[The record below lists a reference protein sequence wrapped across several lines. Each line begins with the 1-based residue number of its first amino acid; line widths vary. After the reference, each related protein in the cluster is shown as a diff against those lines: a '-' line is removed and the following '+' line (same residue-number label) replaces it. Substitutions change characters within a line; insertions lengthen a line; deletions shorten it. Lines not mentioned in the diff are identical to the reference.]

1 MKTKISIKTR
11 ILVSILSL
19 ICIILLGIWVAF
31 NILVNQYI
39 EANSNEELTKATE
52 VIEKFDYNKN
62 GIKLPPEMGRN
73 GPNIFSDFMRDI
85 HEKVRM
91 AEVRSRAGAMVI
103 NSNYELVF
111 PNRQEDFL
119 KDIDEMEDI
128 IDSIKSNEISLNY
141 KGNSEISTESKN
153 YYISTV
159 KINSLV
165 KNEQLYLVLFIDISS
180 QLLLAKS
187 INILLIFV
195 ICIAGLLTI
204 FTAIFL
210 SEKISRPIKEIS
222 KFAQKIGRGD
232 FSKSYFD
239 FDDKELIE
247 LSKVMNQ
254 SADYLNKYD
263 KEQKTFFQNV
273 SHELRTPLMSI
284 KGYAEA
290 IKYDVMEKN
299 KASDII
305 LEESDRL
312 KEMVEDLLYLS
323 KMDNISED
331 YELISCDL
339 REVLSNCVLRQ
350 NINAINKG
358 ISFSYDFDEEAV
370 VYMCD
375 EKNLS
380 RAFLNLIENAIRY
393 AKNKIKLTCKY
404 YEDNAISIS
413 IEDDGI
419 GIDEKDMPYIF
430 DRFYKGNKGKHGI
443 GLSIVKSIINKHN
456 GRIYAENT
464 KQGAKFTIIFNKI
477 KDLQS

>member
-1 MKTKISIKTR
+1 
-11 ILVSILSL
+11 
-19 ICIILLGIWVAF
+19 
-31 NILVNQYI
+31 
-39 EANSNEELTKATE
+39 
-52 VIEKFDYNKN
+52 
-62 GIKLPPEMGRN
+62 
-73 GPNIFSDFMRDI
+73 
-85 HEKVRM
+85 M
-91 AEVRSRAGAMVI
+91 AEVRSSAGAMVI

-128 IDSIKSNEISLNY
+128 ISSIKSNKISLNY

-153 YYISTV
+153 YYISIV
-159 KINSLV
+159 KINSLL

-180 QLLLAKS
+180 QLVLAKS
-187 INILLIFV
+187 INTLLIFV
-195 ICIAGLLTI
+195 ICIAGILTV
-204 FTAIFL
+204 FTTIFL

-290 IKYDVMEKN
+290 IKYDVMDKN

-323 KMDNISED
+323 KVDNISKD

-350 NINAINKG
+350 NINAMNKG

-370 VYMCD
+370 VYIYD

-393 AKNKIKLTCKY
+393 AQNEIKLTCKY
-404 YEDNAISIS
+404 YEDNIILISV
-413 IEDDGI
+413 EDDGI

-430 DRFYKGNKGKHGI
+430 DRFYKGNKGNHGI

-464 KQGAKFTIIFNKI
+464 KQGAKFTIVFNKI
-477 KDLQS
+477 KDLQL